1 MVGKRVVMKNYEI
14 WLTSSNGDS
23 KSLVKRYPFEIQ
35 AVIWCFINKF
45 VNSGRGYYFLDPRVE
60 IKEVNYDN

>member
-23 KSLVKRYPFEIQ
+23 KSLVKRYPFKIQ
-35 AVIWCFINKF
+35 AIVWCFMNKF
-45 VNSGRGYYFLDPRVE
+45 INSGSGYYFLDSRVE
-60 IKEVNYDN
+60 IKEVKNDR

>member
-1 MVGKRVVMKNYEI
+1 MARKRAAMKNYEI

-35 AVIWCFINKF
+35 AVIWCFMNKF
-45 VNSGRGYYFLDPRVE
+45 INSGSGYYFLDPRVE
-60 IKEVNYDN
+60 IKEVNNDN

>member
-1 MVGKRVVMKNYEI
+1 MARKRVVMKNYEI

-35 AVIWCFINKF
+35 AVIWCFMNKF
-45 VNSGRGYYFLDPRVE
+45 INSGSGYYFLDPRVE
-60 IKEVNYDN
+60 IKEVNNGN